1 MSDRTPIHPGEILS
15 EEFLVP
21 MGISQSR
28 LARDVN
34 VPPRRIN
41 EICLGKRAIT
51 PDTALRLA
59 RYFGMSAEFW
69 MTLQQRYDL
78 ECAKDELEARL
89 KQEVRPLVREI
100 APQRPERGGSSA
112 GVSATGTQDQ
122 GIHFASS

>member
-15 EEFLVP
+15 EEFLIP

-28 LARDVN
+28 LARDIN

-59 RYFGMSAEFW
+59 RFFGMSAEFW
-69 MTLQQRYDL
+69 MTLQQRHDL

-89 KQEVRPLVREI
+89 EREVRPL
-100 APQRPERGGSSA
+100 
-112 GVSATGTQDQ
+112 DQ
-122 GIHFASS
+122 AAA

>member
-15 EEFLVP
+15 EEFLIP
-21 MGISQSR
+21 MRISQSR
-28 LARDVN
+28 LARDLN

-69 MTLQQRYDL
+69 MTLQQRHDL
-78 ECAKDELEARL
+78 ERAKDALNARL
-89 KQEVRPLVREI
+89 EREVRPLDR
-100 APQRPERGGSSA
+100 AA
-112 GVSATGTQDQ
+112 A
-122 GIHFASS
+122 

>member
-15 EEFLVP
+15 EEFLIP
-21 MGISQSR
+21 MAISQSR
-28 LARDVN
+28 LARDIN

-41 EICLGKRAIT
+41 EICLGKRSIT

-89 KQEVRPLVREI
+89 EREVRPLNRD
-100 APQRPERGGSSA
+100 AA
-112 GVSATGTQDQ
+112 
-122 GIHFASS
+122 

>member
-15 EEFLVP
+15 EEFLNP

-34 VPPRRIN
+34 VPPGRIN

-51 PDTALRLA
+51 PDTALRLG

-78 ECAKDELEARL
+78 ERARDELEARL
-89 KQEVRPLVREI
+89 EREVRPLDLE
-100 APQRPERGGSSA
+100 AA
-112 GVSATGTQDQ
+112 
-122 GIHFASS
+122 

>member
-15 EEFLVP
+15 EEFLIP

-28 LARDVN
+28 LAREIS

-78 ECAKDELEARL
+78 ERAKDRLDARL
-89 KQEVRPLVREI
+89 EREVRPLDRE
-100 APQRPERGGSSA
+100 AA
-112 GVSATGTQDQ
+112 
-122 GIHFASS
+122 

>member
-15 EEFLVP
+15 EEFLIP
-21 MGISQSR
+21 MSVSQSR
-28 LARDVN
+28 LARDIN

-89 KQEVRPLVREI
+89 KREVRPLDRE
-100 APQRPERGGSSA
+100 AA
-112 GVSATGTQDQ
+112 
-122 GIHFASS
+122 

>member
-15 EEFLVP
+15 EEFLNP

-34 VPPRRIN
+34 VPPGRIN

-51 PDTALRLA
+51 PDTALRLG

-69 MTLQQRYDL
+69 MTLQQRHDL
-78 ECAKDELEARL
+78 ERAKDALNARL
-89 KQEVRPLVREI
+89 EREVRPLDR
-100 APQRPERGGSSA
+100 AA
-112 GVSATGTQDQ
+112 A
-122 GIHFASS
+122 